1 MQALLAVVGLAAAAF
16 AVYEFFEYT
25 KHNTESAGF
34 THIVLALVGIG
45 VFCVCAFVIFY
56 KKFHSDADQDIS
68 ITKF

>member
-1 MQALLAVVGLAAAAF
+1 MQALLWVVGLAAAAF
-16 AVYEFFEYT
+16 AIYEFNSYT
-25 KHNTESAGF
+25 KHTSEAAGF
-34 THIVLALVGIG
+34 TDIILALVGIG

>member
-1 MQALLAVVGLAAAAF
+1 MQALLWVVGLAAAAF
-16 AVYEFFEYT
+16 AIYEFNEYA
-25 KHNTESAGF
+25 KHTSESSGF
-34 THIVLALVGIG
+34 THMIFALVGIG